1 MPWAGALLSGATLP
15 VMYKLLTLGAP
26 QQLLELRLVIQYV
39 TLKVTERK
47 KNAIITSKEFEN
59 STYLLIITPI
69 YLTSFH

>member
-47 KNAIITSKEFEN
+47 NMLS
-59 STYLLIITPI
+59 
-69 YLTSFH
+69 